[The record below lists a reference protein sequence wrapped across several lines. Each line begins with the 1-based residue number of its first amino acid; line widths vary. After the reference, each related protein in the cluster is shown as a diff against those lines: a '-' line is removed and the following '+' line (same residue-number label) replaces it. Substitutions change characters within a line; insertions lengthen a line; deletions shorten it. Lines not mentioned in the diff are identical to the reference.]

1 MENREKAKSK
11 RKRSPKASTKQRI
24 ACFFPEALSDL
35 NPNWKAGNKRW
46 NQIWLDQKLDE
57 NKIE

>member
-46 NQIWLDQKLDE
+46 N
-57 NKIE
+57 